1 MIAATPDK
9 IGSVLATKLVQEA
22 RLYFD
27 PDRAV
32 ADEEEALAKRGVW
45 SRPGAAP
52 ATTEMWMTL
61 DTPDAELFDQ
71 SLSRVASDL
80 KELGDTD
87 SLDVRRAR
95 AVGILADPQYALD
108 LMSGREGATPLPGH
122 GGVANLFV
130 HLRPEDL
137 EADLDQNLSG
147 TGAVTIEKLGAA
159 TTRLLTDWLT
169 RLTSTGGKVVLR
181 PVLDLGADRAVDQ
194 HDPPPAMREQVLLRD
209 AHCVFPG
216 CGRDSRSCDLDH
228 ITPYVPMDEGGP
240 PGQTHP
246 GNLAPMCRTHHRVK
260 THTTWDYKRLDDGS
274 YTWTTPTGHQHDTN
288 PTGRRPPTAPR
299 ADTRLTQVV
308 IPRQRRR
315 T

>member
-1 MIAATPDK
+1 
-9 IGSVLATKLVQEA
+9 
-22 RLYFD
+22 
-27 PDRAV
+27 
-32 ADEEEALAKRGVW
+32 
-45 SRPGAAP
+45 
-52 ATTEMWMTL
+52 MTL

-80 KELGDTD
+80 KELGDNDT
-87 SLDVRRAR
+87 LDVRRAR

-108 LMSGREGATPLPGH
+108 LMSGREGAAPTPGH

-137 EADLDQNLSG
+137 EADLTGG
-147 TGAVTIEKLGAA
+147 TGATSIEKLGAA
-159 TTRLLTDWLT
+159 TTKLLTDWLT
-169 RLTSTGGKVVLR
+169 RLTDTGGKVILR
-181 PVLDLGADRAVDQ
+181 PVLDLSADRAVDQ

-246 GNLAPMCRTHHRVK
+246 GNLAPLCQTHHRVK
-260 THTTWDYKRLDDGS
+260 THTAWDYKAPRRRQLHLDHTHRPPTRHHTLYPACRPPEGTIRPSTPGS
-274 YTWTTPTGHQHDTN
+274 PSCHPPTTPTNLTTPDPDPSPVGATS
-288 PTGRRPPTAPR
+288 TPPG
-299 ADTRLTQVV
+299 
-308 IPRQRRR
+308 
-315 T
+315 